1 MKVGETVS
9 VVTMSGEYVGKLK
22 SLEPLTLEDPRM
34 IIQTGEGK
42 MGFAKG
48 IAVTGVIDPKEQ
60 IFNQYVFVCK
70 TNKCMCIRRTLV
82 CSVRNS
88 HCKTKDCELND
99 LKRRL

>member
-1 MKVGETVS
+1 MKKGEVVS

-34 IIQTGEGK
+34 IIQTGDGK

-60 IFNQYVFVCK
+60 IFNQYVFVAK
-70 TNKCMCIRRTLV
+70 TNDEVSEGHATAVSGIVTAKPKIVT
-82 CSVRNS
+82 
-88 HCKTKDCELND
+88 
-99 LKRRL
+99 

>member
-34 IIQTGEGK
+34 IIQTGDGK

-70 TNKCMCIRRTLV
+70 TNDDVSEGHSSAVSGIVTEKPKIVT
-82 CSVRNS
+82 
-88 HCKTKDCELND
+88 T
-99 LKRRL
+99 